1 MGLLSGVEPQVLYG
15 LEQRI
20 RPAMLTGAPQER
32 DQKRAALLRETC
44 LLYTSTARPR
54 SWTAACLSDPTP
66 YTADRL
72 Y

>member
-32 DQKRAALLRETC
+32 DQKRAALLRETAQS
-44 LLYTSTARPR
+44 LRFA
-54 SWTAACLSDPTP
+54 
-66 YTADRL
+66 
-72 Y
+72 